1 MRARAVVRTAEA
13 PARQEASS
21 TGPRRTRVVVR
32 RIEPLSVLKFS
43 LLFYFCLMLIFVFAL
58 MILYWV
64 LGLVGVID
72 SAQHL
77 LSNLGFG
84 SNGGFKINAVWV
96 FKRVFLIGV
105 VGVLVWS
112 FVNLFLALLYNLV
125 SDVLGGVSVTLS
137 ERR

>member
-1 MRARAVVRTAEA
+1 VVI
-13 PARQEASS
+13 
-21 TGPRRTRVVVR
+21 R

-84 SNGGFKINAVWV
+84 SNSNGFKINAVWL
-96 FKRVFLIGV
+96 FQRVFLIGV
-105 VGVLVWS
+105 VGVVAWS